1 MDRPEVTR
9 KLAAVMAADVAGY
22 SRLMGMDEEGTLSAM
37 NALLADIVEPCIA
50 AHQGRIFKKVGDGF
64 LAEFASVVETVR
76 CALEIQEFVD
86 KTNANLPSETRI
98 EFRIGI
104 NLGDVMVEG
113 DDLYGDGVNVA
124 ARLQELASP
133 GGICLS
139 GGARDQVQDR
149 FGFSFEDR
157 GEVRVKNIRRQIR
170 LYVVSQGSGAPSEV
184 EHYRVTVRRILS
196 RQTWL
201 TTLALVAVVVIGV
214 FWWYSEASS
223 RRQAEEGERRNVEV
237 SRGGQKVEFTKASI
251 AVLPFDNLSADS
263 AQEYLQTVSPKTSS
277 RRSLAFEI

>member
-64 LAEFASVVETVR
+64 LAEFASVVETVC

-133 GGICLS
+133 GWNLPLRWR
-139 GGARDQVQDR
+139 AR
-149 FGFSFEDR
+149 
-157 GEVRVKNIRRQIR
+157 
-170 LYVVSQGSGAPSEV
+170 SGAGPLWV
-184 EHYRVTVRRILS
+184 LVRGS
-196 RQTWL
+196 R
-201 TTLALVAVVVIGV
+201 
-214 FWWYSEASS
+214 
-223 RRQAEEGERRNVEV
+223 
-237 SRGGQKVEFTKASI
+237 
-251 AVLPFDNLSADS
+251 
-263 AQEYLQTVSPKTSS
+263 
-277 RRSLAFEI
+277 